1 MFEIRWET
9 IVDSA
14 HRLYEH
20 TQKCAFLHG
29 HSYRIKLR
37 IGGKVAGDGMLVD
50 FGLLKEKIHKLL
62 DHKVILNREDP
73 LVNVLRDAGQ
83 KLVILDRNPSAEN
96 LALLC
101 CSIVLHEFANVSW
114 VEAEVFE
121 TPTQSGFVSMERGD
135 LEKVEFVVI
144 G

>member
-20 TQKCAFLHG
+20 TRKCAFLHG

-37 IGGKVAGDGMLVD
+37 MGGKVSGDGILVD
-50 FGLLKEKIHKLL
+50 FGLLKEKIHNLL
-62 DHKVILNREDP
+62 DHKVILNRKDP
-73 LVNVLRDAGQ
+73 LVDVLKTAGQ
-83 KLVILDRNPSAEN
+83 KLVVLDRNPSAEN

-101 CSIVLHEFANVSW
+101 CSIILSEFENVSW

-121 TPTQSGFVSMERGD
+121 TPNQSGFVSMERGD
-135 LEKVEFVVI
+135 LEKVEYEVTE
-144 G
+144 

>member
-20 TQKCAFLHG
+20 AKKCAFLHG
-29 HSYRIKLR
+29 HSYRIRLR
-37 IGGKVAGDGMLVD
+37 MGGKVGYDGMLVD
-50 FGLLKEKIHKLL
+50 FGLLKEKIHNLL
-62 DHKVILNREDP
+62 DHKVILNRRDP
-73 LVNVLRDAGQ
+73 LVEVLKNAGQ
-83 KLVILDRNPSAEN
+83 RLVILDRNPSAEN

-101 CSIVLHEFANVSW
+101 CSIVMQEFENVSW

-121 TPTQSGFVSMERGD
+121 TPTQSGFVSMERG
-135 LEKVEFVVI
+135 EVERVEFEVL